1 MRCPYCQFVDSKVI
15 DSRELNEGSTIR
27 RRRECLSCGLRYT
40 TYERVESVSLTVVK
54 KDGRREEYDRRKLM
68 DGVRKACTKR
78 PISAEQLETMVNEIE
93 GELFRL
99 NVAEVASSVIGELV
113 MERLR
118 NLDLVAYIRFAS
130 VYRSFAD
137 LESLRRELDSLT
149 RAKP

>member
-1 MRCPYCQFVDSKVI
+1 MRCPYCQFGDSKVI
-15 DSRELNEGSTIR
+15 DSRELNEGGTIR
-27 RRRECLSCGLRYT
+27 RRRECLSCGMRYT

-54 KDGRREEYDRRKLM
+54 KDNRREEYDRRKLF
-68 DGVRKACTKR
+68 DGIRKACTKR
-78 PISAEQLETMVNEIE
+78 PIGAEQLETVVNEIE

-99 NVAEVASSVIGELV
+99 NVPEVPSSVIGELV

-118 NLDLVAYIRFAS
+118 GLDLVAYIRFAS

-149 RAKP
+149 EAKP